1 MRHASW
7 DHVRGATF
15 ATLAVP
21 SILPQVWNRWM
32 RFCDGATTKLFCGP
46 GMRAPGSL
54 TLLTVVVL
62 LWASLPFPSLFLLRA
77 SLLYPHMHSLLRA
90 LRICTKDVCQPFERR
105 TMECGFGST
114 NSVHTYCT
122 LCRTRHRN
130 TILFPRISER
140 TPVPVL
146 RIKIENIGF

>member
-1 MRHASW
+1 MH
-7 DHVRGATF
+7 RGIMCVERRSRRWRFRLFSPKFGIDGCVF
-15 ATLAVP
+15 ATALRQNSFVDRAWRRPARSRSSP
-21 SILPQVWNRWM
+21 SSSSY
-32 RFCDGATTKLFCGP
+32 CGP
-46 GMRAPGSL
+46 
-54 TLLTVVVL
+54 
-62 LWASLPFPSLFLLRA
+62 PFPSLFLLPV
-77 SLLYPHMHSLLRA
+77 LLYPHMHSLLRA